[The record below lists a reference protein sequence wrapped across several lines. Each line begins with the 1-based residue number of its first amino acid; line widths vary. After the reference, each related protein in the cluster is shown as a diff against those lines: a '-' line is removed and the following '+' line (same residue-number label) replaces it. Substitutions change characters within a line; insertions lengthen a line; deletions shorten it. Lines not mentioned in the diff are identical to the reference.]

1 MRELTVVTYNNI
13 LEPRDACVFIRG
25 KYYHKER
32 DCYFYNGIYYSPFS
46 RYLVFDHETQ
56 KRVHMLSKDLS
67 YGLVDIVD
75 GKYILGHY
83 SKNILKNCY
92 LFLPSSIEK
101 EDRKTIMKSI
111 TENNSINSSNASR
124 NVEGL
129 SSTRQSLTA
138 RDRAER
144 GYRHSEIPSDYF
156 EDDEHLN
163 IFDENDR
170 FVKCMD
176 VEKFINTGMS
186 MSINSDILCAPEDV
200 SLYNKIMRPEFSKI
214 SAANQYDFNL
224 AYNCEVMMETFQSA
238 YNNHK
243 FEVSK
248 GAIDLAK
255 YVKKYTFG
263 IEYETWDGRLSTHMA
278 VMNGLIPVRDGSLR
292 HDNICGFE
300 YATVIMNGAKGLA
313 AIKSQCQQLK
323 IFNKFNEKCSMHIHV
338 GSILRTKENL
348 IKLYKAFYGIQDS
361 IYLLFPSCLRNTGAY
376 KVKDYCS
383 PLPALKL
390 DENSIVNWLSDGNE
404 NFGKFGEDHPK
415 DQGGRS
421 KWNCHSRYSICN
433 LNNFYYTSRGTVE
446 LRISTP
452 TFNHNK
458 IIALLIIMCMIIDS
472 AVNNDKYYT
481 EVEQLIAEN
490 SIGEF
495 TDWLLRYVD
504 FRKST
509 LSKVSI
515 AEGSIKYFENMSN
528 DEKTG
533 NRREL
538 L

>member
-1 MRELTVVTYNNI
+1 MQES
-13 LEPRDACVFIRG
+13 RDACVFIRG

-46 RYLVFDHETQ
+46 RYLVFDHEAQ
-56 KRVHMLSKDLS
+56 KRVHILSEELN
-67 YGLVDIVD
+67 YGLVDIKD
-75 GKYILGHY
+75 NKYVLGHY

-92 LFLPSSIEK
+92 LFLPSSISEK
-101 EDRKTIMKSI
+101 ERNEIMKSV
-111 TENNSINSSNASR
+111 ENNNSINPSNVSSITEGSSR
-124 NVEGL
+124 RSMADIVRRTYPEPAD
-129 SSTRQSLTA
+129 REID
-138 RDRAER
+138 RDEFL
-144 GYRHSEIPSDYF
+144 HDEPDDLISDNYK
-156 EDDEHLN
+156 L
-163 IFDENDR
+163 I
-170 FVKCMD
+170 KCMD
-176 VEKFINTGMS
+176 IEKFIDSGMS
-186 MSINSDILCAPEDV
+186 MSMNNDTLCAPEDI
-200 SLYNKIMRPEFSKI
+200 SLYNKFNKLAFNKI
-214 SAANQYDFNL
+214 SAVNQYDFNL
-224 AYNCEVMMETFQSA
+224 AYNCEVMMDTFQSA
-238 YNNHK
+238 YNNHE
-243 FEVSK
+243 FNISK
-248 GAIDLAK
+248 NIIDLSK

-263 IEYETWDGRLSTHMA
+263 IEYETWDGRLNTHIA
-278 VMNGLIPVRDGSLR
+278 AMNGLIPVRDGSLR

-300 YATVIMNGAKGLA
+300 YASVIMSGAKGLTS
-313 AIKSQCQQLK
+313 IKSQCEQLK
-323 IFNKFNEKCSMHIHV
+323 IFNTFNEKCSMHIHV
-338 GSILRTKENL
+338 GSIPRTKENL
-348 IKLYKAFYGIQDS
+348 IKLYKAFYCIQDS

-383 PLPALKL
+383 PLPALML

-404 NFGKFGEDHPK
+404 NFNKFGRDHPK

-458 IIALLIIMCMIIDS
+458 IVALLIIMCMIIDS

-490 SIGEF
+490 SIGEVAN
-495 TDWLLRYVD
+495 WLLVYVD

-509 LSKVSI
+509 LSKATI
-515 AEGSIKYFENMSN
+515 TDKGIKYFENMSN